1 MKDLKISSTL
11 EDYLEFIYKTIEAK
25 EKVKAVEIANE
36 FSISRATVTEALQR
50 LEKKGYIKYGHYQP
64 IELTQNGITLAKEI
78 ILKHET
84 LLKFFEQ
91 ILKLPTEEAKIN
103 ACRIEHII
111 TPLAFEKI
119 KQFIEQQL

>member
-111 TPLAFEKI
+111 TTIAFEKI

>member
-50 LEKKGYIKYGHYQP
+50 LEKKRIHK
-64 IELTQNGITLAKEI
+64 IRT
-78 ILKHET
+78 
-84 LLKFFEQ
+84 
-91 ILKLPTEEAKIN
+91 LPT
-103 ACRIEHII
+103 H
-111 TPLAFEKI
+111 
-119 KQFIEQQL
+119 